1 MNKIITKLRTLG
13 RLLVWVSLSFGMA
26 IATTQT
32 ANAWQLTNGIEDDI
46 QFIHEPS
53 KPRSHMTPSATT
65 DDSVIDRIATTDDSV
80 IDRIAAAYTTDP
92 LPIGETVSCMAL
104 TIECGWDQGQ
114 DLTLIVPLD
123 GPLRLRYPPVHIPPY
138 GKYVFHPSA
147 VQSQHLLATTIEPS
161 PDLNPTL
168 RSIELGQPVCQS
180 FRLARSPN
188 DFSDWLRGHE
198 ELQRGP
204 FVWDDAPYAEC
215 EEASDRHWEQ

>member
-32 ANAWQLTNGIEDDI
+32 ANAWQVTNGIDDDI

-53 KPRSHMTPSATT
+53 KPRSHMTPS
-65 DDSVIDRIATTDDSV
+65 ATTDDSV

-123 GPLRLRYPPVHIPPY
+123 GPLRLRYPPVHVPPY
-138 GKYVFHPSA
+138 GKYVFHALPNGLDYEHIQVSTPE
-147 VQSQHLLATTIEPS
+147 VF
-161 PDLNPTL
+161 PTEAQ
-168 RSIELGQPVCQS
+168 IDLGQPVCQR
-180 FRLARSPN
+180 FQPTHRPDLFIPFNTGNVFYMA
-188 DFSDWLRGHE
+188 WL
-198 ELQRGP
+198 
-204 FVWDDAPYAEC
+204 VTPYAEC
-215 EEASDRHWEQ
+215 QEVMRAQVG

>member
-1 MNKIITKLRTLG
+1 MNKIITKLRTLA

-32 ANAWQLTNGIEDDI
+32 ANAWQVTNGIDDDI

-65 DDSVIDRIATTDDSV
+65 DDSVIE
-80 IDRIAAAYTTDP
+80 RIAAAYTTDP

-147 VQSQHLLATTIEPS
+147 VQGQDLRATTIEPS

-180 FRLARSPN
+180 FRLAIDQDDDEWWKGVALPIGL
-188 DFSDWLRGHE
+188 WAYE
-198 ELQRGP
+198 
-204 FVWDDAPYAEC
+204 WTDAPDAEC
-215 EEASDRHWEQ
+215 EEASDRHRVP